1 MKEVV
6 NGKTKPKEV
15 VKGNSNDFVKKAK
28 AADKKSVFK
37 HVDKKTNKKPNVKT
51 ENSKSGS
58 DKKEPPK
65 VKKSLTCAQIAEKK
79 YGVESTWRPF
89 ESFFNKNKETE
100 KNK

>member
-1 MKEVV
+1 MKEL

-37 HVDKKTNKKPNVKT
+37 HVDKKLTKKPDVKT
-51 ENSKSGS
+51 ENNKPGS
-58 DKKEPPK
+58 DKKEPSN
-65 VKKSLTCAQIAEKK
+65 VKKSLTRAQIAEKK

-100 KNK
+100 KTNK